1 MSDQKQ
7 APEAAEITGAEAPE
21 MPETEA
27 AEAPEARIAALEAEL
42 AQARDQH
49 LRTLADME
57 NLRRRAQ
64 REVEDAGK
72 YAVTRF
78 ARDVLSV
85 SDNLER
91 AALAVPADK
100 RGADPLVDQLA
111 QGIDMTLQSFR
122 QTLETHGIRR
132 VDPAG
137 ERFDSKL
144 HQAMMEVE
152 DRTKPSGTVVQ
163 VLQTG
168 YVIAD
173 RLLRPA
179 MVSVS
184 RGGPKE
190 GAAPAG
196 DANPGSRV
204 DTSA

>member
-1 MSDQKQ
+1 
-7 APEAAEITGAEAPE
+7 
-21 MPETEA
+21 
-27 AEAPEARIAALEAEL
+27 
-42 AQARDQH
+42 
-49 LRTLADME
+49 ME

-72 YAVTRF
+72 YAVTKF
-78 ARDVLSV
+78 ARDVLAV

-91 AALAVPADK
+91 AAQAVPPEK
-100 RGADPLVDQLA
+100 RGGDPLVDQLA
-111 QGIDMTLQSFR
+111 QGVDMTLSSFR

-132 VDPAG
+132 VDPLG

-152 DRTKPSGTVVQ
+152 DRTKPAGTVVQ

-179 MVSVS
+179 MVAVS

-190 GAAPAG
+190 GAPAPET
-196 DANPGSRV
+196 PGSRV

>member
-1 MSDQKQ
+1 MTDQNQ
-7 APEAAEITGAEAPE
+7 TPEGTEAEASPETAAAES
-21 MPETEA
+21 
-27 AEAPEARIAALEAEL
+27 PEARIQALEAEL
-42 AQARDQH
+42 AQIRDQH
-49 LRTLADME
+49 LRALADME

-72 YAVTRF
+72 YAVTKF
-78 ARDVLSV
+78 ARDVLAV

-91 AALAVPADK
+91 AAQAVPPEK
-100 RGADPLVDQLA
+100 RGDDPLVDQLA
-111 QGIDMTLQSFR
+111 QGVDMTLSSFR

-132 VDPAG
+132 VDPLG

-152 DRTKPSGTVVQ
+152 DRTKPAGTVVQ

-179 MVSVS
+179 MVAVS

-190 GAAPAG
+190 GAPAPET
-196 DANPGSRV
+196 PGSRV

>member
-1 MSDQKQ
+1 MTDQNQ
-7 APEAAEITGAEAPE
+7 TPEGTEAEA
-21 MPETEA
+21 MPDT
-27 AEAPEARIAALEAEL
+27 AESPDARISPEARIQALEAEL
-42 AQARDQH
+42 AQIRDQH
-49 LRTLADME
+49 LRALADME

-72 YAVTRF
+72 YAVTKF
-78 ARDVLSV
+78 ARDVLAV

-91 AALAVPADK
+91 AAQAVPPEK
-100 RGADPLVDQLA
+100 RGGDPLVDQLA
-111 QGIDMTLQSFR
+111 QGVDMTLSSFR

-132 VDPAG
+132 VDPLG

-152 DRTKPSGTVVQ
+152 DRTKPAGTVVQ

-179 MVSVS
+179 MVAVS

-190 GAAPAG
+190 GAPAPET
-196 DANPGSRV
+196 PGSRV

>member
-1 MSDQKQ
+1 MTDQNQ
-7 APEAAEITGAEAPE
+7 TPEGTEAEAMPDTAAAESPDGRIS
-21 MPETEA
+21 
-27 AEAPEARIAALEAEL
+27 PEARIQALEAEL
-42 AQARDQH
+42 AQIRDQH
-49 LRTLADME
+49 LRALADME

-72 YAVTRF
+72 YAVTKF
-78 ARDVLSV
+78 ARDVLAV

-91 AALAVPADK
+91 AAQAVPPEK
-100 RGADPLVDQLA
+100 RGGDPLVDQLA
-111 QGIDMTLQSFR
+111 QGVDMTLSSFR

-132 VDPAG
+132 VDPLG

-152 DRTKPSGTVVQ
+152 DRTKPAGTVVQ

-179 MVSVS
+179 MVAVS

-190 GAAPAG
+190 GAPAPET
-196 DANPGSRV
+196 PGSRV

>member
-1 MSDQKQ
+1 MTDQNQ
-7 APEAAEITGAEAPE
+7 TPEGTEAEASPETAAAES
-21 MPETEA
+21 
-27 AEAPEARIAALEAEL
+27 PEARIQALEAEL
-42 AQARDQH
+42 AQIRDQH
-49 LRTLADME
+49 LRALADME

-72 YAVTRF
+72 YAVTKF
-78 ARDVLSV
+78 ARDVLAV

-91 AALAVPADK
+91 AAQAVPPEK
-100 RGADPLVDQLA
+100 RGDDPLVDQLA
-111 QGIDMTLQSFR
+111 QGVDMTLSSFR

-132 VDPAG
+132 VDPLG

-152 DRTKPSGTVVQ
+152 DRTKPAGTVVQ

-179 MVSVS
+179 MVAVS

-190 GAAPAG
+190 GTPAPET
-196 DANPGSRV
+196 PGSRV

>member
-1 MSDQKQ
+1 MTDQNQ
-7 APEAAEITGAEAPE
+7 TPEGTEAEASPETAAAES
-21 MPETEA
+21 
-27 AEAPEARIAALEAEL
+27 PEARIQVLEAEL
-42 AQARDQH
+42 AQIRDQH
-49 LRTLADME
+49 LRALADME

-64 REVEDAGK
+64 REVEDAGR
-72 YAVTRF
+72 YAVTKF
-78 ARDVLSV
+78 ARDVLAV

-91 AALAVPADK
+91 AAQAVPPEK
-100 RGADPLVDQLA
+100 RGDDPLVDQLA
-111 QGIDMTLQSFR
+111 QGVDMTLSSFR

-132 VDPAG
+132 VDPLG

-152 DRTKPSGTVVQ
+152 DRTKPAGTVVQ

-179 MVSVS
+179 MVAVS

-190 GAAPAG
+190 GAPAPET
-196 DANPGSRV
+196 PGSRV

>member
-1 MSDQKQ
+1 MTDQNQ
-7 APEAAEITGAEAPE
+7 TPEGTEAEASPETAAAES
-21 MPETEA
+21 
-27 AEAPEARIAALEAEL
+27 PEARIQALEAEL
-42 AQARDQH
+42 AQIRDQH
-49 LRTLADME
+49 LRALADME

-72 YAVTRF
+72 YAVTKF
-78 ARDVLSV
+78 ARDVLAV

-91 AALAVPADK
+91 AAQAVPPEK
-100 RGADPLVDQLA
+100 RGDDPLVDQLA
-111 QGIDMTLQSFR
+111 QGVDMTLSSFR

-132 VDPAG
+132 VDPLG

-152 DRTKPSGTVVQ
+152 DRTKPVGTVVQ

-179 MVSVS
+179 MVAVS

-190 GAAPAG
+190 GAPAPET
-196 DANPGSRV
+196 PGSRV

>member
-1 MSDQKQ
+1 MTDQNQ
-7 APEAAEITGAEAPE
+7 TPEGTEAEASPETAAAES
-21 MPETEA
+21 
-27 AEAPEARIAALEAEL
+27 PEARIQALEAEL
-42 AQARDQH
+42 AQIRDQH
-49 LRTLADME
+49 LRALADME

-72 YAVTRF
+72 YAVTKF
-78 ARDVLSV
+78 ARDVLAV

-91 AALAVPADK
+91 AAQAVPPEK
-100 RGADPLVDQLA
+100 RGGDPLVDQLA
-111 QGIDMTLQSFR
+111 QGVDMTLSSFR

-132 VDPAG
+132 VDPLG

-152 DRTKPSGTVVQ
+152 DRTKPAGTVVQ

-179 MVSVS
+179 MVAVS

-190 GAAPAG
+190 GAPAPET
-196 DANPGSRV
+196 PGSRV

>member
-1 MSDQKQ
+1 MTDQNQ
-7 APEAAEITGAEAPE
+7 TPEGTEAEASPEAA
-21 MPETEA
+21 A
-27 AEAPEARIAALEAEL
+27 AESPEARIQALEAEL
-42 AQARDQH
+42 AQIRDQH
-49 LRTLADME
+49 LRALADME

-72 YAVTRF
+72 YAVTKF
-78 ARDVLSV
+78 ARDVLAV

-91 AALAVPADK
+91 AAQAVPPEK
-100 RGADPLVDQLA
+100 RGGDPLVDQLA
-111 QGIDMTLQSFR
+111 QGVDMTLSSFR

-132 VDPAG
+132 VDPLG

-152 DRTKPSGTVVQ
+152 DRTKPAGTVVQ

-179 MVSVS
+179 MVAVS

-190 GAAPAG
+190 GAPAPET
-196 DANPGSRV
+196 PGSRV